1 MFEGYRF
8 KVLKPTTKLTLSI
21 ENHNG
26 KVVDSDYDHVIA
38 EDINF
43 DGYNDVINKMIP
55 ITVSDWIYDSLTNQ
69 KLMNVKKYHPDTR
82 HFMKGVY
89 ICVGDDISNN
99 DKEIIYGGVKAF
111 GGMYFDE
118 LTRLTTHLVTLAMD
132 NDKAIV
138 ASSSDVDIKVV
149 RPEWIHD
156 CFRLGKRLNESNYL
170 IEDSNDN
177 IIISDD
183 YDKLPSIYDSEILK
197 GKKIHISND
206 YQLSRT
212 FKDSITA
219 LITAN
224 GGELSKLTQAS
235 VYIGKYRLG
244 DFFQALESGVTIGNL
259 PWLYSVITHGW
270 SLPVNLLHFPIPPTP
285 LSSFR
290 DLKICVSGYEGD
302 ARYYISRLVVLL
314 GATYT
319 KTLSKDNHILI
330 CLKPQ
335 GKKYEA
341 ARTWKKDGKPIIKVV
356 NHLWL
361 EESYSNWEKM
371 GFEKRF
377 EDLSG
382 MERLIGVTKLNL
394 DILRAI
400 VDDSVDDEL
409 LYEGGEPEEIE
420 ESETQGHEGEEA
432 EEADVDM
439 EEVEVDEDEN
449 KEEADQVDQK
459 DEDQENE
466 DQEVQELIEVD
477 QEDEDQDAQDAHDSP
492 APQTQDSQESKPPST
507 PVPQQLPPLS
517 QPSQSRSKRKAAS
530 KAALKLHDNMEDL
543 NNYQQMSK
551 SNKKMKDYM
560 ETLDK
565 ENVHKRPKTESPVNS
580 PSNSQKTPQKTPIK
594 SQEDKII
601 AIITGWDELSK
612 DAINKLKTQ
621 GIVITNDY
629 RKVNTL
635 IAPKILRTEKFLVS
649 LSHVK
654 RILHPLFLLDR
665 SKGLIKPPQEY
676 SLEKIIGEDTI
687 SKELGLPG
695 NIISEILRKQSPIF
709 KPFKLNLSS
718 NLNGG
723 FDVLSKI
730 LRSHGVNLENLKEVN
745 FKTKVDSFLSK
756 DETIVVVNPK
766 KDSKLIKNAKECI
779 VVDWDWCVKSIFS
792 MEIQPLE
799 DFQVTSS

>member
-8 KVLKPTTKLTLSI
+8 KLLNPTTKLTLSI

-26 KVVDSDYDHVIA
+26 KVVDEDYNHVIA
-38 EDINF
+38 EDIDF
-43 DGYNDVINKMIP
+43 DEYNDVINKMIP
-55 ITVSDWIYDSLTNQ
+55 ITSSDWIYDSLSSQ
-69 KLMNVKKYHPDTR
+69 KLMNTKKYHPDVR

-138 ASSSDVDIKVV
+138 ASSSDIDIKVV

-170 IEDSNDN
+170 IEDSNEN
-177 IIISDD
+177 SIVSDD
-183 YDKLPSIYDSEILK
+183 YDKLPSIYDSEVLK
-197 GKKIHISND
+197 GKKIHISTD

-219 LITAN
+219 LVTAN
-224 GGELSKLTQAS
+224 GGELSKLNQAN
-235 VYIGKYRLG
+235 VYIGKFRLG
-244 DFFQALESGVTIGNL
+244 DFFQALESGITIGNL

-270 SLPVNLLHFPIPPTP
+270 SLPVNLLHFPIPPSP

-302 ARYYISRLVVLL
+302 ARYYISRLIVLL

-330 CLKPQ
+330 CLKPL

-341 ARTWKKDGKPIIKVV
+341 AKTWKKDDVPIIKVV

-371 GFEKRF
+371 GFEKKF

-382 MERLIGVTKLNL
+382 MERLIGATKLNL
-394 DILRAI
+394 DILRSI

-409 LYEGGEPEEIE
+409 LYEGAEPEEME
-420 ESETQGHEGEEA
+420 ESETQDVEVQKEGSEEV
-432 EEADVDM
+432 EEG
-439 EEVEVDEDEN
+439 EEVEVEEGEGGG
-449 KEEADQVDQK
+449 KEFEGEEVEEADEVEEPKVEQMSEQK
-459 DEDQENE
+459 QTK
-466 DQEVQELIEVD
+466 
-477 QEDEDQDAQDAHDSP
+477 
-492 APQTQDSQESKPPST
+492 PQTQESVATESQSIQPST
-507 PVPQQLPPLS
+507 PTPQQLPQLS

-551 SNKKMKDYM
+551 SNRKMKDYM

-565 ENVHKRPKTESPVNS
+565 ENVHKRAKTASPKNS
-580 PSNSQKTPQKTPIK
+580 PPNSQETHQNTPLKASVK

-601 AIITGWDELSK
+601 AIITGWDELTK
-612 DAINKLKTQ
+612 EMTNKLKGQ

-687 SKELGLPG
+687 SKELGLTG
-695 NIISEILRKQSPIF
+695 NIVSEILRKQAPIF
-709 KPFKLNLSS
+709 KSYRLNLSS

-730 LRSHGVNLENLKEVN
+730 LRSHGISGENLKEVN
-745 FKTKVDSFLSK
+745 FKTKVDLFLAK

-766 KDSKLIKNAKECI
+766 KDSKLIKNAKDC
-779 VVDWDWCVKSIFS
+779 VVIDWDWCVKSIFS
-792 MEIQPLE
+792 MEVQPFE
-799 DFQVTSS
+799 GFIVTSP